1 MLVHVGRKRKELP
14 RESQVA
20 VKTKNKQKAKGLR
33 VGGHGIEKKE
43 KKKKVLIEENDAK
56 PIMGKED
63 VRRRK

>member
-20 VKTKNKQKAKGLR
+20 VKTKNKQKTKGLR
-33 VGGHGIEKKE
+33 MGGHGIEKKE
-43 KKKKVLIEENDAK
+43 KKKVFIEENDAK

>member
-43 KKKKVLIEENDAK
+43 KKKKSAH
-56 PIMGKED
+56 
-63 VRRRK
+63 RRE